1 MKTISFIIP
10 VYNEKNRLA
19 KTFQALKELKLPK
32 SLLLENIIFVDDGS
46 IDNSKTLIKRVS
58 TDLGQI
64 LKATTKLVS
73 YPQNKGKGYAIKMGL
88 LESTSQYSLFFDVD
102 ISTPLSEITKFSELI
117 EEGTDVIVGTRKTP
131 KSEVLIHQPLLREFL
146 GQAFTTFTR
155 KFLNIKVSD
164 ITCGFKAFS
173 QRATRTIAPQ
183 MRINGWGYD
192 AELLVIAQKEGFV
205 STEVPVMWANDP
217 NSRVKIHKAI
227 ILTLKELFI
236 IKWEYYFRPA
246 LTAYPNRMFMA
257 FSRLASLFV

>member
-10 VYNEKNRLA
+10 VYNEKERLA
-19 KTFQALKELKLPK
+19 KTFRALRELKLPK
-32 SLLLENIIFVDDGS
+32 SLLLESIIFVDDGS
-46 IDNSKTLIKRVS
+46 TDNSKALIERANTS
-58 TDLGQI
+58 LGEV
-64 LKATTKLVS
+64 LKTTVKLVS
-73 YPQNKGKGYAIKMGL
+73 YPQNKGKGHAVKMGL

-102 ISTPLSEITKFSELI
+102 ISTPLSEITKFSEPI
-117 EEGTDVIVGTRKTP
+117 EEEIDVIVGTRKTS
-131 KSEVLIHQPLLREFL
+131 KSEVLVHQPFLREFL

-155 KFLNIKVSD
+155 NFLNIKVSD

-192 AELLVIAQKEGFV
+192 AELLVLAQKEGFV
-205 STEVPVMWANDP
+205 NIEIPVIWANDP

-227 ILTLKELFI
+227 ISTLKELFT
-236 IKWEYYFRPA
+236 IKWEYSLKPA
-246 LTAYPNRMFMA
+246 LTVYPNRMFMT